1 MSQNDFT
8 AKEPLKTLN
17 RLRTGKYRHKTGLS
31 HRAAAKEPA
40 KNDTQLYQSLS
51 GSYAAPKQNLLVTTK
66 ALPQIIS
73 KHSPKTN
80 LHIKNVFS

>member
-1 MSQNDFT
+1 MSQSDFT

-17 RLRTGKYRHKTGLS
+17 RLRTGKYRHKTCLS

-40 KNDTQLYQSLS
+40 KNDTQLYQSFA

-73 KHSPKTN
+73 KQSPKN
-80 LHIKNVFS
+80 KFAHKNFF